1 MKNLSKL
8 FFALLGACALSA
20 AALAQGQDSTPGERN
35 ILIIGE
41 LLPGTYSTANQALFD
56 ARRGLVEADRHG
68 NQIFKVVRAE
78 TEGMAFD
85 FSGSIGGIE
94 TAFTMSLQAGPT
106 ADEMQGLLSAGGETI
121 DCAITFQRRAEHYAG
136 VANGGACEE
145 YGVAEMQVSKG
156 EVWISNAS
164 KSFPYWYERARMF
177 HCYADLPGVSGG
189 RDVPF
194 ERYDNIML
202 HDRGGSHWFETRG
215 EEKRTIG
222 LTLQSITWHVLNEN
236 NGNFNRNSLVL
247 YVTERMPDGSV
258 KSHPYTFTEPSAERI
273 GYNLRWMLVNCSMVP
288 GDEARPAM

>member
-78 TEGMAFD
+78 TEDMAFH

-121 DCAITFQRRAEHYAG
+121 DCAITFQRRADHYAG

-164 KSFPYWYERARMF
+164 KSFPYWYEHA
-177 HCYADLPGVSGG
+177 CSIV
-189 RDVPF
+189 
-194 ERYDNIML
+194 
-202 HDRGGSHWFETRG
+202 TRIYPVLAVVG
-215 EEKRTIG
+215 MYHLNAMIISCCMTVVAAIG
-222 LTLQSITWHVLNEN
+222 LKHGVKRGAQ
-236 NGNFNRNSLVL
+236 LV
-247 YVTERMPDGSV
+247 
-258 KSHPYTFTEPSAERI
+258 
-273 GYNLRWMLVNCSMVP
+273 
-288 GDEARPAM
+288 